1 MLNIVLNVRCK
12 INRNPYFVPLEG
24 RLRTEIRQSEIK
36 LDKIP
41 GLLNL
46 CGGSIPGH
54 RIEIDTDKKI
64 GRIIDRMHLPENKEK
79 DKQIRQAL
87 RSDVKTLVKEFG
99 STYDTEDCLT
109 EGEHKLMDDGPGNLA
124 TWLWWCHRMYDEKK
138 LELVE
143 GKLPTL
149 DEIRKIGDVFG
160 GPDYGLTPKPGKSI
174 GSILEQ
180 TGKRADKK
188 DPALQVSS

>member
-1 MLNIVLNVRCK
+1 MSKIVLNVQCK

-24 RLRTEIRQSEIK
+24 RLKTEIRHSEIK

-41 GLLNL
+41 GLLNMV
-46 CGGSIPGH
+46 GGSIPGH

-64 GRIIDRMHLPENKEK
+64 GRIIDRMHLPENEEK
-79 DKQIRQAL
+79 DKLIRNAL
-87 RSDVKTLVKEFG
+87 RSDERTLVKEFG
-99 STYDTEDCLT
+99 PTYDTEDCLT

-124 TWLWWCHRMYDEKK
+124 TWLWWCRRMYDEKK
-138 LELVE
+138 LELIE

-160 GPDYGLTPKPGKSI
+160 GSDYGLTPKPGKSI

-180 TGKRADKK
+180 TGKRTDKRES
-188 DPALQVSS
+188 ALQPTS